1 MENILEV
8 NNVSK
13 AFPKSGFALDSIS
26 FALPGGAIMG
36 FIGENGAG
44 KTTTINCILNTMIKD
59 SGTVKLFGAE
69 MSDKDTLIR
78 EEIGVVYDGD
88 NFPSYLNAAQLAN
101 ILRGAY
107 KKWDEALYQSYL
119 ERFRLSPAQKIKTCS
134 KGMSMK
140 LAISAALAHHP
151 KLLVLDEATSGLD
164 PVMRDEILDVFLDFV
179 QKDDHSILLSSH
191 ITSDLEKIADYIT
204 LIHDGRIIL
213 SLLKDELIYRYGIMR
228 CKEKQF
234 LALQP
239 DDIVTY
245 RKRDFQTDVLVSDV
259 EKIRRKYQDVVIDH
273 ASIDE
278 IMLLL
283 VKGERL

>member
-1 MENILEV
+1 
-8 NNVSK
+8 
-13 AFPKSGFALDSIS
+13 
-26 FALPGGAIMG
+26 
-36 FIGENGAG
+36 
-44 KTTTINCILNTMIKD
+44 
-59 SGTVKLFGAE
+59 
-69 MSDKDTLIR
+69 
-78 EEIGVVYDGD
+78 
-88 NFPSYLNAAQLAN
+88 
-101 ILRGAY
+101 
-107 KKWDEALYQSYL
+107 
-119 ERFRLSPAQKIKTCS
+119 
-134 KGMSMK
+134 
-140 LAISAALAHHP
+140 
-151 KLLVLDEATSGLD
+151 
-164 PVMRDEILDVFLDFV
+164 MRDEILDVFLDFV

-213 SLLKDELIYRYGIMR
+213 SLSKDELIYRYGIMR